1 MLALELLDEVVDQA
15 VVEVLTTQVSVTG
28 SRLDL
33 EDTVLDGENGDI
45 EGSTAKIED
54 QDVALGADLLVKTVG
69 DGGSSRLVDDTKD
82 VQTRDGTGILG
93 GLTLKVIL
101 EISFTNFHYFPNKTR
116 TNIPESR

>member
-101 EISFTNFHYFPNKTR
+101 EISFTKLPLFS
-116 TNIPESR
+116 E

>member
-15 VVEVLTTQVSVTG
+15 VVEILTTQVSVTG

-45 EGSTAKIED
+45 EGSTAQIED

-69 DGGSSRLVDDTKD
+69 DGGGGRLVDDTED
-82 VQTRDGTGILG
+82 VQTGDGTSILG
-93 GLTLKVIL
+93 GLTLKV
-101 EISFTNFHYFPNKTR
+101 FFRDRNFAKNR
-116 TNIPESR
+116 TF